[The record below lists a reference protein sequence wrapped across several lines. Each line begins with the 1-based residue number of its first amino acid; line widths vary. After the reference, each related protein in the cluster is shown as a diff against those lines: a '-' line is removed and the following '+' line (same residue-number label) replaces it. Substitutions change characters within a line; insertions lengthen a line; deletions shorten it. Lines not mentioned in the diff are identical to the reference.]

1 MKAVIYARYSSD
13 NQREESIEGQL
24 RECKEY
30 AERNGILVLQSYID
44 RALSAKTDNR
54 PEFQRMI
61 RDSAKGLFDT
71 VLVWKLDRFA
81 RNRYDSAHYK
91 SLLRKNGV
99 KVVSATESIADGPEG
114 IILESM
120 LEGMAEYYSAELAQ
134 KVNRGMRE
142 NALKARSNGG
152 TIPLGY
158 RLDEEHRLKIDPLT
172 APVVREV
179 FQRYADGENLRTII
193 RSLNE
198 RGIRTSRNYPFRH
211 SSFNTMLKNRKY
223 IGEYHYKDVIIPDA
237 VPPIISKELFER
249 VQERMKK
256 NQHAPA
262 RAKAEE
268 EYLLTTKLFCGH
280 CGRLMIGESGK
291 GRNGTIHRYYKCAGA
306 KRRLGCHKK
315 AVKKD
320 WIERVAV
327 QYTIQRVFQ
336 DDLIAQI
343 ADELVA
349 LQGAEDSALPL
360 LRRQLTDTERGI
372 ENMLN
377 AIQQGIFTS
386 STRQRLEELEN
397 LRAEL
402 KSSILQAELERPQY
416 SREDIIQWISRFK
429 GGDPNDKAYQRQII
443 DIFLNSI
450 YVFDDKLVFTYNYKN
465 GSQTVSLA
473 DVFAAFGSDS
483 RAGASP
489 ESRQTI
495 LRLPAFPL
503 FRGREKKRYGPCA
516 GGRLRICAWKI
527 WSSAGLQNRS
537 FKRQNGSSGRAVLPV
552 NQTVCRA
559 GLPPE
564 EHAPARPAQKCLP
577 KAGGCVMLET
587 KKEERERY
595 GRNAHSLKTSH
606 KHVFSQWGL
615 APLFVLESGGYCR
628 AFPFL
633 GTAWNYAAT
642 CISGPFCAQTRP
654 SGTFCKGREVLLCRK
669 FCCLQTI

>member
-280 CGRLMIGESGK
+280 CGRLMISESGK

-360 LRRQLTDTERGI
+360 LRRQLADTERGI

-483 RAGASP
+483 RAGAAVKRNRNRIKGFHPMPAATAALHLPFGFFFSIPQPSDKCQPLSNFIYAKVNPRHSARPGDCATIETQDQPDRLFSP
-489 ESRQTI
+489 YGAAQERKTNHDFVRRASTSA
-495 LRLPAFPL
+495 PAC
-503 FRGREKKRYGPCA
+503 RKA
-516 GGRLRICAWKI
+516 TGGISQRKEPA
-527 WSSAGLQNRS
+527 
-537 FKRQNGSSGRAVLPV
+537 P
-552 NQTVCRA
+552 RA
-559 GLPPE
+559 GMDAAQRLQ
-564 EHAPARPAQKCLP
+564 RPAPHDPRGDRHL
-577 KAGGCVMLET
+577 
-587 KKEERERY
+587 
-595 GRNAHSLKTSH
+595 
-606 KHVFSQWGL
+606 
-615 APLFVLESGGYCR
+615 
-628 AFPFL
+628 
-633 GTAWNYAAT
+633 
-642 CISGPFCAQTRP
+642 
-654 SGTFCKGREVLLCRK
+654 
-669 FCCLQTI
+669 